1 MSSTDRDEDVVLEPA
16 PASEAVVGTG
26 VSGLKRVLPLALA
39 LILVS
44 ATFWSLSVFAL
55 TIYKDYLEVPEEVVV
70 PKVTGLEIKTAW
82 DTIEKAGLKL
92 QLYESRH
99 DKVVAKNIVLSQD
112 PTAERKV
119 RKGRTIL
126 VVVSE
131 GPELIAVPKVTG
143 ESLRSA
149 KISISNAKLQVGK
162 ITFQDASYGQDEEV
176 LEQNPSSQKEVPR
189 GQQVHLTVRRGWN

>member
-1 MSSTDRDEDVVLEPA
+1 MSTEERDDGVLEPA
-16 PASEAVVGTG
+16 PPSEVVVRKG
-26 VSGLKRVLPLALA
+26 VSGLQKMLPAALA

-55 TIYKDYLEVPEEVVV
+55 TIYKDYLEVPDEVAV
-70 PKVTGLEIKTAW
+70 PKVTGMEIKEAW
-82 DTIEKAGLKL
+82 DTIEKSGLKL

-99 DKVVAKNIVLSQD
+99 DKKVPKNIVLSQD

-119 RKGRTIL
+119 RKGRTIR

-131 GPELIAVPKVTG
+131 GPELIPVPKVTG

-149 KISISNAKLQVGK
+149 KISISNAKLRVGK
-162 ITFQDASYGQDEEV
+162 VTFQDAVYGQDEEV
-176 LEQNPSSQKEVPR
+176 VEQNPAATKDVPR
-189 GQQVHLTVRRGWN
+189 GQEVHLTVRRGWY